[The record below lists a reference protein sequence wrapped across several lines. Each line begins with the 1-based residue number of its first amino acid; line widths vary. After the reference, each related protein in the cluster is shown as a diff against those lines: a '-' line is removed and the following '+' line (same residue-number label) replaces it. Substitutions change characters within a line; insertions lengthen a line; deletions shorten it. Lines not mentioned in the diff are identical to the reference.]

1 MFKSQRKFIITLLF
15 IALIITVL
23 GYGLFLFLIPQYY
36 FPHFPVIPAF
46 LLLVTAFLLLVT
58 IMVHVY
64 LIKSSENNPR
74 KFTSK
79 YLGAMGLK
87 MFIYMI
93 FLVVF
98 LFIDRA
104 HAVPFLVSFLVT
116 YAVFTLYEVISILNY
131 LKKDK

>member
-1 MFKSQRKFIITLLF
+1 MFESQRKFIITLLC

-46 LLLVTAFLLLVT
+46 LLVVTF
-58 IMVHVY
+58 MVHVY

-87 MFIYMI
+87 MFIYLV

-98 LFIDRA
+98 LFIDTARA
-104 HAVPFLVSFLVT
+104 VSFLVCFLVT
-116 YAVFTLYEVISILNY
+116 YAAFTLYEVISILNY

>member
-1 MFKSQRKFIITLLF
+1 MFESQRKFIITMLF

-23 GYGLFLFLIPQYY
+23 GYGLFHFLIPQYY
-36 FPHFPVIPAF
+36 FPHFPVIP
-46 LLLVTAFLLLVT
+46 AFLLLVT

-116 YAVFTLYEVISILNY
+116 YAAFTLYEVISILNY

>member
-1 MFKSQRKFIITLLF
+1 MFESQRKLIITLLF
-15 IALIITVL
+15 IALIITAL
-23 GYGLFLFLIPQYY
+23 GYGLFLFFIPQYY

-46 LLLVTAFLLLVT
+46 LLVVT

-87 MFIYMI
+87 MFIYLV

-98 LFIDRA
+98 LFIDTA

-116 YAVFTLYEVISILNY
+116 YAAFTLYEVISILNY

>member
-36 FPHFPVIPAF
+36 FRHFPVIP
-46 LLLVTAFLLLVT
+46 AFLLLVT

-64 LIKSSENNPR
+64 LIKSSEDNPR

-87 MFIYMI
+87 MLIYII

-98 LFIDRA
+98 LFIDTA

-116 YAVFTLYEVISILNY
+116 YATFTSYEVISILNY

>member
-1 MFKSQRKFIITLLF
+1 MFESQRRFIFTLLF
-15 IALIITVL
+15 IALVITTL
-23 GYGLFLFLIPQYY
+23 GYCLFLFFIPQYY

-46 LLLVTAFLLLVT
+46 LLVVTFT
-58 IMVHVY
+58 VHIY

-87 MFIYMI
+87 MFIYLV

-98 LFIDRA
+98 LFIDNA

-116 YAVFTLYEVISILNY
+116 YAAFTLYEVISILNY

>member
-15 IALIITVL
+15 IALIITLL

-36 FPHFPVIPAF
+36 FPHFPVIP
-46 LLLVTAFLLLVT
+46 AFLLLVT

-87 MFIYMI
+87 MFIYLV

-98 LFIDRA
+98 LFIDTA

-116 YAVFTLYEVISILNY
+116 YAAFTLYEVISILNY

>member
-1 MFKSQRKFIITLLF
+1 MFESQRKLIITLLF
-15 IALIITVL
+15 IALIITAL
-23 GYGLFLFLIPQYY
+23 GYGLFLFFIPQYY

-46 LLLVTAFLLLVT
+46 LLVVT

-87 MFIYMI
+87 MFIYII

-98 LFIDRA
+98 LFIDTT
-104 HAVPFLVSFLVT
+104 HALPFLVSFLVT
-116 YAVFTLYEVISILNY
+116 YAAFTLYEVISILNY

>member
-1 MFKSQRKFIITLLF
+1 MFESQKKFIIILLF

-46 LLLVTAFLLLVT
+46 LMLVT

-98 LFIDRA
+98 LFIDTA
-104 HAVPFLVSFLVT
+104 HALPFLVSFLVT
-116 YAVFTLYEVISILNY
+116 YAAFTLYEVISILNY

>member
-1 MFKSQRKFIITLLF
+1 MFESQRKFIFTLLF
-15 IALIITVL
+15 IALVITTL
-23 GYGLFLFLIPQYY
+23 GYGLFLFFIPQYY

-46 LLLVTAFLLLVT
+46 LLVVTFT
-58 IMVHVY
+58 VHIY
-64 LIKSSENNPR
+64 LIKSSEKNPR

-87 MFIYMI
+87 MFIYLV

-98 LFIDRA
+98 LFIDTAR
-104 HAVPFLVSFLVT
+104 AVPFLVSFLVT
-116 YAVFTLYEVISILNY
+116 YAAFTLYEVISILNY

>member
-1 MFKSQRKFIITLLF
+1 MFESQKKFIITLLF

-46 LLLVTAFLLLVT
+46 LMLVT

-87 MFIYMI
+87 MFIYLV

-98 LFIDRA
+98 LLLDTA
-104 HAVPFLVSFLVT
+104 NAVPFLVSFLVS
-116 YAVFTLYEVISILNY
+116 YAVFTLFEVISILNF

>member
-46 LLLVTAFLLLVT
+46 LLLVT

-87 MFIYMI
+87 MFIYLV

-98 LFIDRA
+98 LFIDTA

-116 YAVFTLYEVISILNY
+116 YAAFTLYEVISILNY

>member
-1 MFKSQRKFIITLLF
+1 MFESQRKFIITLLF
-15 IALIITVL
+15 IALIITIL

-46 LLLVTAFLLLVT
+46 LLLVT

-64 LIKSSENNPR
+64 LIKSSESNPR

-79 YLGAMGLK
+79 YLGAMGFK

-93 FLVVF
+93 FLAGF
-98 LFIDRA
+98 LFIDTA

-116 YAVFTLYEVISILNY
+116 YAAFTLYEVISILNY

>member
-15 IALIITVL
+15 IALIITLL

-36 FPHFPVIPAF
+36 FPHFPVIP
-46 LLLVTAFLLLVT
+46 AFLLLVT

-93 FLVVF
+93 FLVVL
-98 LFIDRA
+98 LFIDTT

-116 YAVFTLYEVISILNY
+116 YAAFTLYEVISILNY

>member
-1 MFKSQRKFIITLLF
+1 MFKSQRKFIITLLS
-15 IALIITVL
+15 ISLIITVL

-36 FPHFPVIPAF
+36 FPHFPVIP
-46 LLLVTAFLLLVT
+46 AFLLLVT

-93 FLVVF
+93 FLVIF
-98 LFIDRA
+98 LFIDTA

-116 YAVFTLYEVISILNY
+116 YAAFTLYEVISILNY

>member
-1 MFKSQRKFIITLLF
+1 MFESQKKFIFTLLF
-15 IALIITVL
+15 IALVITAI
-23 GYGLFLFLIPQYY
+23 GYGLFLFFFPQHY
-36 FPHFPVIPAF
+36 FPHFPAIPAF
-46 LLLVTAFLLLVT
+46 LLVVTLT
-58 IMVHVY
+58 VHVY

-87 MFIYMI
+87 MFIYLL

-98 LFIDRA
+98 LFIDTA
-104 HAVPFLVSFLVT
+104 HAIPFLVSFLVT
-116 YAVFTLYEVISILNY
+116 YAAFTVYEVISILNF

>member
-15 IALIITVL
+15 IALIITLL

-36 FPHFPVIPAF
+36 FPHFPVIP
-46 LLLVTAFLLLVT
+46 AFLLLVT

-98 LFIDRA
+98 LFIDTT

-116 YAVFTLYEVISILNY
+116 YAAFTIYEVISILNY

>member
-1 MFKSQRKFIITLLF
+1 MFESQRKLIITLLF
-15 IALIITVL
+15 IALIITAL
-23 GYGLFLFLIPQYY
+23 GYGLFLFFIPQYY
-36 FPHFPVIPAF
+36 FPHFPVIP
-46 LLLVTAFLLLVT
+46 AFLLLVT

-87 MFIYMI
+87 MFIYLV

-98 LFIDRA
+98 LFIDTA

-116 YAVFTLYEVISILNY
+116 YAAFTLYEVISILNY

>member
-1 MFKSQRKFIITLLF
+1 MFESQRKFIITLLF
-15 IALIITVL
+15 IALIITAL

-46 LLLVTAFLLLVT
+46 LLLVT

-74 KFTSK
+74 KFTSR

-87 MFIYMI
+87 MFIYLV

-98 LFIDRA
+98 LFIDTA

-116 YAVFTLYEVISILNY
+116 YAAFTLYEVISILNY

>member
-1 MFKSQRKFIITLLF
+1 MFEFQRKFIFTLLF
-15 IALIITVL
+15 IALVITTL
-23 GYGLFLFLIPQYY
+23 GYGLFLFFIPQYY

-46 LLLVTAFLLLVT
+46 LLVVTFT
-58 IMVHVY
+58 VHIY

-87 MFIYMI
+87 MFIYLV
-93 FLVVF
+93 FLVIF
-98 LFIDRA
+98 LFIDTT

-116 YAVFTLYEVISILNY
+116 YAAFTLYEVISILNY